1 MRIRFFG
8 LFTSPLIS
16 PGRLMPRGTAR
27 PTVLCATQCNCTK
40 CAALSALHRRV
51 EEAAVTFHYSN
62 DIIIIDGIVVYSL
75 MAVVPPVIKW
85 LIAAAT
91 PH

>member
-40 CAALSALHRRV
+40 CDALSALRRRV
-51 EEAAVTFHYSN
+51 EEAVTFHYSN
-62 DIIIIDGIVVYSL
+62 DIIIDGIVVYSL
-75 MAVVPPVIKW
+75 MAVVPPVIKR